1 MPFTGTPIVTQVSDN
16 LCRITGV
23 SVLGAQTGSIGLHEF
38 PVTNFGTRP
47 DIRLP
52 ASFRPR
58 TYEYGNAAAHP
69 VSLQDSIQVWSNY
82 IEPGAIIAP
91 VLIQKAG
98 TTPEDFVAI
107 FAYPV
112 SGPST
117 ILRNAQAFA
126 VLGGT
131 AVNNAGATAVTGDL
145 GVAPGAIVTGFPPGT
160 VDDGT
165 IEINTPLAQ
174 QAHTDATDAFVDLAA
189 RTPTQ
194 DLSGTNLGGLTL
206 TPGVYKFTNAAQL
219 TGALTLDAENNVSAS
234 FVFQVGT
241 TMTFDPA
248 STVTIINVSTLNVA
262 AGNLLLWQVGTTV
275 SIGAGA
281 ALTGSVVA
289 AGDIT
294 AGAAATMTDGRLLS
308 LGGTV
313 ALDTDTLALPPAL
326 AEGLTTGELEIYV
339 RFH

>member
-1 MPFTGTPIVTQVSDN
+1 
-16 LCRITGV
+16 
-23 SVLGAQTGSIGLHEF
+23 
-38 PVTNFGTRP
+38 
-47 DIRLP
+47 
-52 ASFRPR
+52 
-58 TYEYGNAAAHP
+58 
-69 VSLQDSIQVWSNY
+69 
-82 IEPGAIIAP
+82 
-91 VLIQKAG
+91 
-98 TTPEDFVAI
+98 
-107 FAYPV
+107 
-112 SGPST
+112 
-117 ILRNAQAFA
+117 
-126 VLGGT
+126 
-131 AVNNAGATAVTGDL
+131 
-145 GVAPGAIVTGFPPGT
+145 VTGFPPGT

-281 ALTGSVVA
+281 ALTGSIVA

-313 ALDTDTLALPPAL
+313 ALDTDTLAIPPAL